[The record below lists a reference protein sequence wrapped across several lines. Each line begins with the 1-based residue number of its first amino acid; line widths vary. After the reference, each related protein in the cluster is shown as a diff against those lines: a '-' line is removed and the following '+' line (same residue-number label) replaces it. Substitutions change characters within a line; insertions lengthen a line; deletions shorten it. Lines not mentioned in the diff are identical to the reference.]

1 MRGRNSFRI
10 VSIQSVD
17 RSVFYLMILAA
28 FFLGGC
34 LSGIQYSELCAE
46 TSGIVM
52 LEYLYDFCKTAQ
64 LTVPR
69 SSFLQTAALFFF
81 YPTTVFFMG
90 LSPLG
95 VLIIPVLSFFLGFG
109 FIFTVQCFLYVF
121 ARAGIFPALALFF
134 IRILVTLICFLVL
147 AVEALPQAWRIAQIT
162 IKNGKRCETVY
173 HGKRY
178 LVLAFFCL
186 IVLGFGVCCEMFFT
200 PMLFQFSLNRIFS

>member
-10 VSIQSVD
+10 ISIQSVD
-17 RSVFYLMILAA
+17 QSVFYLMILAA

-34 LSGIQYSELCAE
+34 LCGFQYSELCVE

-52 LEYLYDFCKTAQ
+52 SEYLYDFCETTQ

-69 SSFLQTAALFFF
+69 SSFLQIAVLFFF

-95 VLIIPVLSFFLGFG
+95 VLIIPMLSFLLGFG

-121 ARAGIFPALALFF
+121 ARAGIFPALALLF
-134 IRILVTLICFLVL
+134 IRVLVTLICFLIL

-162 IKNGKRCETVY
+162 IKNGKRCESVY

-186 IVLGFGVCCEMFFT
+186 IVLVFGICCEIFFT
-200 PMLFQFSLNRIFS
+200 PMLFRLSLNKIFS